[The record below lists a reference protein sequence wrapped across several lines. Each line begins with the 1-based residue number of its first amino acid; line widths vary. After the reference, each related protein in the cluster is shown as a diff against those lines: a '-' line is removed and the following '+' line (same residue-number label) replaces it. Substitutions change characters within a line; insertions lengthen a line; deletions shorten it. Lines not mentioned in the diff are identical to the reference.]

1 VPECQRFPEHEG
13 GLRHWSFFCVD
24 QNEDAVHHA
33 QGALHF
39 SAEIS
44 MARCVDNVDFDALV
58 DDARIFGADRDAP
71 FAFLVHGIHDALAHV
86 IDLSM
91 DVGLPQQGI
100 HKRRLPVVHVGDD
113 RDVADVV
120 PAFVWYAKVGHILV
134 S

>member
-1 VPECQRFPEHEG
+1 
-13 GLRHWSFFCVD
+13 
-24 QNEDAVHHA
+24 
-33 QGALHF
+33 
-39 SAEIS
+39 
-44 MARCVDNVDFDALV
+44 
-58 DDARIFGADRDAP
+58 
-71 FAFLVHGIHDALAHV
+71 
-86 IDLSM
+86 M